1 MNKKYI
7 TIIVVLSIVILGLAI
22 ALIAT
27 NVKYRKWIRKV
38 WFWF

>member
-27 NVKYRKWIRKV
+27 NVKYRK
-38 WFWF
+38 